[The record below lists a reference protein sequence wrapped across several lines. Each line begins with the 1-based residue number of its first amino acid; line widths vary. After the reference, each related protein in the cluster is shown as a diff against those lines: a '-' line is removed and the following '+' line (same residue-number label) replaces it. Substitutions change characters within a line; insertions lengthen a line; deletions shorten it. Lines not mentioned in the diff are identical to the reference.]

1 MKLDCE
7 LLFRGANANVADIFG
22 YTALIWSSI
31 FGDVEVVRALLAA
44 GADKHHVS
52 SNGSTAT
59 SEAGDGGKPGS
70 RAAILALFA
79 AAP

>member
-1 MKLDCE
+1 
-7 LLFRGANANVADIFG
+7 VSG
-22 YTALIWSSI
+22 YSGWTALLESSHV
-31 FGDVEVVRALLAA
+31 GHVDVVRVLLAA

-52 SNGSTAT
+52 SDGSTAT